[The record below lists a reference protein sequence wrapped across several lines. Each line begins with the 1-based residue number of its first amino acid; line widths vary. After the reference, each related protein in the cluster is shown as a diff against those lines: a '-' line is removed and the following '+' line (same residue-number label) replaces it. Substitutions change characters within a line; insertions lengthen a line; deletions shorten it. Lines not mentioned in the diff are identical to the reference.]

1 MILAANSLPVSF
13 SMHRRTVELMP
24 LLDERENGKLV
35 ESVHSVLACYDLS
48 NPPMMITAMISPFFL
63 ADIIY
68 SFINYLHTNVTR
80 VPPSSSPLH
89 CTPISLS
96 IFLKFS
102 SRLQCKRLE
111 LELLLLLLLLLSQDV
126 VTVHT
131 SLHVTNL

>member
-13 SMHRRTVELMP
+13 SMQRRTVELMP

-48 NPPMMITAMISPFFL
+48 NPPMMITAMISPFFV

-80 VPPSSSPLH
+80 VPPPSSSPYIAHL
-89 CTPISLS
+89 SLY
-96 IFLKFS
+96 LS
-102 SRLQCKRLE
+102 S
-111 LELLLLLLLLLSQDV
+111 
-126 VTVHT
+126 
-131 SLHVTNL
+131 